1 MEWLFPFV
9 VVFGIFLVFLFIG
22 TPVFLAFTI
31 VDIIGIYFFWGG
43 LEGLDN
49 FFHSAFASI
58 ANFTLLPV
66 PLFILMGEVLARSGV
81 FINALDTLEKFLGHI
96 PGRLCILTIMGACIF
111 SALSGSAMGTAA
123 MFGAL
128 MIPEMEKRGYRMDIA
143 IGSCSS
149 GGLAVIIPP
158 SALAVV
164 VATLG
169 DVSVGKML
177 ISGIIP
183 GVIMACLY
191 IMYIIIR
198 CTIQPEIAPPYV
210 PSKVSWFVKISAL
223 FKNVMPFFIIV
234 MAVTGVVFFGI
245 ATPTEAAAWGVLTSI
260 GVTAL
265 YKRLTLAVIRDAI
278 RDTLR
283 ITIMMFMILTGAM
296 GFSQILNYT
305 GISSGLNSFIKALDW
320 PPLLIVATMQFIL
333 VIMGCFMESLP
344 MLMTTFPVFMP
355 IIRTLNVDPL
365 WFCLLSLLSAD
376 VGMKT
381 PPFGLV
387 LFVLRGVIPS
397 HVTTGAIYR
406 SLAWFVFLDL
416 VAILIVMLFPQL
428 ATFLPSI
435 MKH

>member
-9 VVFGIFLVFLFIG
+9 VVFGLFLVFLSIG

-49 FFHSAFASI
+49 FFHSVFASI

-66 PLFILMGEVLARSGV
+66 PFFILMGEILARSGV
-81 FINALDTLEKFLGHI
+81 FINALDTLEKFLGRI
-96 PGRLCILTIMGACIF
+96 PGRLCILTILGACIF
-111 SALSGSAMGTAA
+111 SALSGSAMGTTA

-143 IGSCSS
+143 IGSCTS

-164 VATLG
+164 IATLG

-191 IMYIIIR
+191 IAYIIVR
-198 CTIQPEIAPPYV
+198 CIVQPEIAPPYE

-234 MAVTGVVFFGI
+234 VAVTGVVFFGI

-260 GVTAL
+260 GVTAI
-265 YKRLTLAVIRDAI
+265 YKRLTLAVLKNSIQ
-278 RDTLR
+278 DTLK
-283 ITIMMFMILTGAM
+283 ITIMMFMILTGAV

-305 GISSGLNSFIKALDW
+305 GISSG
-320 PPLLIVATMQFIL
+320 V
-333 VIMGCFMESLP
+333 
-344 MLMTTFPVFMP
+344 
-355 IIRTLNVDPL
+355 
-365 WFCLLSLLSAD
+365 LS
-376 VGMKT
+376 T
-381 PPFGLV
+381 
-387 LFVLRGVIPS
+387 
-397 HVTTGAIYR
+397 
-406 SLAWFVFLDL
+406 
-416 VAILIVMLFPQL
+416 
-428 ATFLPSI
+428 
-435 MKH
+435 